1 MSRFTLGE
9 PKRPNWVAI
18 DILNK
23 GLEPMRKFMTYLLG
37 ASGLAMAAQAEAT
50 NFFFSSG
57 SYVPGVTAPEPL
69 MSPDTLELTTGSNK
83 FWNGVSLTNQ
93 TGTVNWQQGSLFMQN
108 GATINNQSLWNATS
122 DNGIFNNGGPLS
134 TFTNS
139 GTFQKSGGI
148 GNTTLSSIA
157 FINSGLIDAQT
168 GTILFNGGNATFN
181 NGSSFTGAGNVNIGA
196 NASFNGGFAST
207 NLNFVSGTYTGTG
220 AALTGSA
227 DWDAG
232 QISGGWDLTAGSTL
246 NANTG
251 SNKFIGA
258 ATLTNDG
265 TINWTGGS
273 LFMQNGSQL
282 INNGTID
289 AQTSNSINNNGGPLS
304 TFTNNG
310 LFQKTAGASAT
321 TIGPIAFVNNGTID
335 AQAGSIDFNGND
347 ATFNAGS
354 NFTGAGQ
361 VNINSNASFN
371 GAFNTANLDFEGGTY
386 TGNAAEL
393 TGTADWSAG
402 FFAGAWDVTVGST
415 LNALSGSN
423 KFLNGAV
430 VTNDGTINWAN
441 GALFMQ
447 NGSTLINN
455 GTLDAQSNQSL
466 NNNGGPLSTFTNN
479 GLVEKTAG
487 AGTTTIGSIAFVNNG
502 TIDVQTGSIDFNGGN
517 ATFNGSSTFNGAG
530 QVNINSNATF
540 NNGFTSANLDFESGT
555 YTGNSAALNGTADW
569 SAGFFQGD
577 WTVAAGSDVTALSG
591 SNKFLNAVNFTND
604 GTINWAGGALFLQ
617 NASQLVNNGL
627 IDYSA
632 SSSISNNG
640 GPVST
645 VINNAAGVI
654 SVDAGQSLSISNTL
668 LSNGGT
674 FTADGTINYNGGNAT
689 FNTGTSF
696 GGSGTN
702 AINSSAAFNGTFTST
717 NVDLNGGTFTGNSA
731 VLDGTADWAGGSF
744 SGDWTVDSGST
755 LNVLSGSNKFL
766 NAASFINDGTVNWS
780 NGALFLQNGSQLV
793 NTGTV
798 AITGNNS
805 INNNG
810 GPASSIVNNG
820 LIQKTAGAGTST
832 LASGLSLDNNGT
844 INVLSGTIALP
855 SAFSNDGTLGGT
867 GIFTSSTLTNNGSI
881 APGSPGSTGTLSL
894 TGAFIQ
900 GALGTLNSQ
909 LASTA
914 LSDLFNISGSASLN
928 GTLALSCIF
937 GCAINDGDSFVLLDS
952 IGALS
957 GTFANITTSGFL
969 NGFSYNVIYDYGND
983 LVRLDVIDAGMAPPA
998 GVPEP
1003 ASWALMIAGFGLVG
1017 SAMRRRTTTRASVMT

>member
-1 MSRFTLGE
+1 
-9 PKRPNWVAI
+9 
-18 DILNK
+18 
-23 GLEPMRKFMTYLLG
+23 MRKFMTYLLG
-37 ASGLAMAAQAEAT
+37 ASSLTMAAQADAA

-57 SYVPGVTAPEPL
+57 NYIPGVTAPEPL
-69 MSPDTLELTTGSNK
+69 MSPDILELTTGSNK
-83 FWNGVSLTNQ
+83 FWNGVSHTNQ

-108 GATINNQSLWNATS
+108 GATINNQSLWNATG
-122 DNGIFNNGGPLS
+122 DNGIFNNGGSLS

-148 GNTTLSSIA
+148 GTTTISSID
-157 FINSGLIDAQT
+157 FINSGIIDAQT

-181 NGSSFTGAGNVNIGA
+181 NGSSFTGTGNVNIGA
-196 NASFNGGFAST
+196 NASFNGGFTST
-207 NLNFVSGTYTGTG
+207 NLNFVSGTYTGIG

-232 QISGGWDLTAGSTL
+232 QISGGWDVTAGSTL

-265 TINWTGGS
+265 TINWTGGA
-273 LFMQNGSQL
+273 LFMQNGAQL

-310 LFQKTAGASAT
+310 VFEKTAGAGAT
-321 TIGPIAFVNNGTID
+321 TINSIAFVNNGTID
-335 AQAGSIDFNGND
+335 AQTGSIDFNGNN

-354 NFTGAGQ
+354 DFTGAGQ
-361 VNINSNASFN
+361 VNINSNANFN
-371 GAFNTANLDFEGGTY
+371 GAFNTSNLDFEGGTY

-402 FFAGAWDVTVGST
+402 FFAGTWDVTGGSI

-423 KFLNGAV
+423 KFLNGV
-430 VTNDGTINWAN
+430 TFTNDGSINWTG

-447 NGSTLINN
+447 NGSALINN
-455 GTLDAQSNQSL
+455 GTFDAQSDQSL

-479 GLVEKTAG
+479 GLFEKTAG
-487 AGTTTIGSIAFVNNG
+487 AGATTIGSIAFVNNG
-502 TIDVQTGSIDFNGGN
+502 TIDVQTGSIDFNGNN
-517 ATFNGSSTFNGAG
+517 ATFNGGSNFTGAG
-530 QVNINSNATF
+530 EVNINSNATF
-540 NNGFTSANLDFESGT
+540 NGGFTSANVDFQGGT
-555 YTGNSAALNGTADW
+555 YTGNSAVLTGTADW
-569 SAGFFQGD
+569 SAGFFQG
-577 WTVAAGSDVTALSG
+577 G
-591 SNKFLNAVNFTND
+591 
-604 GTINWAGGALFLQ
+604 
-617 NASQLVNNGL
+617 
-627 IDYSA
+627 
-632 SSSISNNG
+632 
-640 GPVST
+640 
-645 VINNAAGVI
+645 
-654 SVDAGQSLSISNTL
+654 
-668 LSNGGT
+668 
-674 FTADGTINYNGGNAT
+674 
-689 FNTGTSF
+689 
-696 GGSGTN
+696 
-702 AINSSAAFNGTFTST
+702 
-717 NVDLNGGTFTGNSA
+717 
-731 VLDGTADWAGGSF
+731 
-744 SGDWTVDSGST
+744 WTVDSGST
-755 LNVLSGSNKFL
+755 LNVLAGSNKFL
-766 NAASFINDGTVNWS
+766 NAASFTNDGTVNWS

-820 LIQKTAGAGTST
+820 LIEKTAGAGTST

-867 GIFTSSTLTNNGSI
+867 GIFTSTTLTNNGSI
-881 APGSPGSTGTLSL
+881 APGAPGSTGTLSL

-937 GCAINDGDSFVLLDS
+937 GCALNDGDSFVLLDS